1 MEAKK
6 TETRREAKSE
16 NKIKLKRE
24 WGERE
29 GAMPKTAN
37 LRAEQ
42 ESANAGENNAN
53 VNVNARNAHI
63 THLFIY
69 QPVCVC
75 VCACVRECVRVLA
88 CSEA

>member
-1 MEAKK
+1 
-6 TETRREAKSE
+6 
-16 NKIKLKRE
+16 
-24 WGERE
+24 
-29 GAMPKTAN
+29 MPKTAN

-53 VNVNARNAHI
+53 ANVNARNAHI

-69 QPVCVC
+69 QSVCVS
-75 VCACVRECVRVLA
+75 ACVRECVRVLA